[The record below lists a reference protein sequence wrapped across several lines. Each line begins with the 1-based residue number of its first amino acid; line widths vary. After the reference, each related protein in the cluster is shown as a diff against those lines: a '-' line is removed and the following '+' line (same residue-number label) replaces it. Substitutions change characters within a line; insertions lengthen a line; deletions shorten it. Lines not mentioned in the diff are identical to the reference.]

1 MTHEVTKPASKNDI
15 DLYASL
21 ALQRTAI
28 KKSMEALRP
37 RIEALGEGGHAGLQH
52 SITIAKVSSSSL
64 SVAVAKS
71 LLTPAEIA
79 QATTTTESLRIT
91 VDR

>member
-1 MTHEVTKPASKNDI
+1 MTEEIKPASRIDI
-15 DLYASL
+15 DLYVDLSL
-21 ALQRTAI
+21 RRAVI

-79 QATTTTESLRIT
+79 QATNTTESLRIT